1 MLFVVTCKYIIFIA
15 MNIRYE
21 RKTSLQNLLPN
32 GVYSVRSWSL
42 QLRAWIEAFC
52 LHTSRRGL
60 TLKTGIWVNLPLSF
74 SKKKKNVC
82 KLL

>member
-42 QLRAWIEAFC
+42 QLRACIEAFC
-52 LHTSRRGL
+52 LHISRRGL

-74 SKKKKNVC
+74 SKKKNIC
-82 KLL
+82 NML